1 MKLNLISKL
10 FKGTEP
16 PATRLMTITPPRTG
30 ERTMLGVENLLGS
43 IAIPEPFS
51 LEIVGDSDGVS
62 LLARCKDGS
71 YVRQQVGGRYPQ
83 ATVNEL
89 SPEED
94 PLRLSEGEQA
104 YSMSLRLRGPEYLPL
119 RTFRD
124 DDLLDPGS
132 DPLISVIGSLSDL
145 EEGERLVARLRL
157 LSLGPDWSS
166 SHQEKAN
173 PKAAYDTNTSP
184 SLGQHRIDR
193 TNAVAMTILGLL
205 ALPALKA
212 YLWIQDGETWKAV
225 LLGIGVASLAVL
237 AGWAWWRIKKW
248 RSGGKFQD
256 PLLIR
261 EKVSR
266 IAYEAQLEVTAILS
280 EHGTEGRAKELLRN
294 VASAYGHYNNPAGAS
309 FRATR
314 VRPTVPDTEPSPPGR
329 GLLQSRDVL
338 GVRELAALWHPLG
351 AGDQLPMVARS
362 GAKALFPSSRNGS
375 GGAYVGDTVVGRPR
389 KVHFP
394 ADAMGRHHLYVART
408 RMGKSTL
415 MHHLIVHKMREKAA
429 GRNDDAIVVVD
440 PHDDL
445 VKSLLEHVPE
455 EIADRVYLIDLAD
468 DERSPGINLLDA
480 RIFPDRDRT
489 TDSVV
494 RISRGLWDQWG
505 PRMQSILEH
514 TMKSLHEYNTHP
526 DTHEDEQCTILDGLR
541 LLSDLEY
548 RSRVLRRVSDP
559 YILGWWARDFRSW
572 TRTLR
577 ADAVA
582 PVQTRLAYYSSS
594 KKARAILGQRRSTLD
609 MRDVIAKGGVLLVA
623 TSQAA
628 AGRDVS
634 ALVGASLLNLTDAVI
649 REQGRL
655 SPERRR
661 GALVVVDEM
670 QSMPG
675 VDYESM
681 LSELGKFG
689 ASFILATQSL
699 ARLAELSPTMQD
711 TLLANVGCLA
721 VFQVAA
727 SDARQL
733 IGELDRERLDE
744 EDLVSLPA
752 HHCYVRATVD
762 GLRQPT
768 YSLGVRKPEEGSPA
782 AAERVLER
790 VEAYTTPAEAI
801 VSQDPEIERMAQE
814 FRDELEREQ
823 QQRQGETS
831 QPPSTVNGTAHQPSG
846 RKKRPRTRR
855 RGNGTLSQDTLSG
868 ERVQGE

>member
-1 MKLNLISKL
+1 MRFNLMARL
-10 FKGTEP
+10 FGGEEK
-16 PATRLMTITPPRTG
+16 PATRLMSVTPPRSG
-30 ERTMLGVENLLGS
+30 ERTMLGVENLLSS

-51 LEIVGDSDGVS
+51 LEIVGDGGGVS
-62 LLARCKDGS
+62 LLARCRDGS
-71 YVRQQVGGRYPQ
+71 FVRQQVGGRYPQ

-89 SPEED
+89 SAEDD
-94 PLRLSEGEQA
+94 PLRLSDGERA
-104 YSMSLRLRGPEYLPL
+104 YSMSLRIEGPEYLPL
-119 RTFRD
+119 RAFRD

-145 EEGERLVARLRL
+145 EDGERVVARLRL

-166 SHQEKAN
+166 AHQEKAN
-173 PKAAYDTNTSP
+173 PKTAYDPNTSA
-184 SLGQHRIDR
+184 SSAQSRIDR
-193 TNAVAMTILGLL
+193 TNAASMTILALF
-205 ALPALKA
+205 ALPALQG
-212 YLWIQDGETWKAV
+212 YLWIQRGETWKAA
-225 LLGIGVASLAVL
+225 LLGLGTVSLAAL
-237 AGWAWWRIKKW
+237 AGWAWWRFKKW
-248 RSGGKFQD
+248 RSGGKYRD
-256 PLLIR
+256 PLMIK
-261 EKVSR
+261 EKISR
-266 IAYEAQLEVTAILS
+266 IAYEAQLELTAILS
-280 EHGTEGRAKELLRN
+280 EHGAEARAKELLRN

-309 FRATR
+309 FRATKA
-314 VRPTVPDTEPSPPGR
+314 RPAVPDTEPLPPAR
-329 GLLQSRDVL
+329 GMFRSRQVL

-362 GAKALFPSSRNGS
+362 GARALFPSSGNNP

-415 MHHLIVHKMREKAA
+415 MRHLVVHKMREKAA

-455 EIADRVYLIDLAD
+455 EIADQVYLIDLAD
-468 DERSPGINLLDA
+468 DERSPGVNLLDA

-514 TMKSLHEYNTHP
+514 TMKSLHEYNAHP
-526 DTHEDEQCTILDGLR
+526 DTREEEQCTILDGLR

-548 RSRVLRRVSDP
+548 RGRILRRVSDP

-582 PVQTRLAYYSSS
+582 PVQTRLAYYASS

-609 MRDVIAKGGVLLVA
+609 MREAIAGGGILLVA
-623 TSQAA
+623 TSQAV

-670 QSMPG
+670 QSIPG

-699 ARLAELSPTMQD
+699 ARLAELSPTMRD

-733 IGELDRERLDE
+733 IGELDRDRLDE

-752 HHCYVRATVD
+752 HQCYVRATVD

-768 YSLGVRKPEEGSPA
+768 YSLGVRKPEEGSPE
-782 AAERVLER
+782 AAERVMAR
-790 VEAYTTPAEAI
+790 AEAYTTPVEAI
-801 VSQDPEIERMAQE
+801 ASQDPEIKRMAQE
-814 FRDELEREQ
+814 FREELEREEEGK
-823 QQRQGETS
+823 REGT
-831 QPPSTVNGTAHQPSG
+831 PPPPAARNGTTARPGG
-846 RKKRPRTRR
+846 RKRVRTRR
-855 RGNGTLSQDTLSG
+855 KGGRPDGAGG
-868 ERVQGE
+868 PAGAA